1 MDRIF
6 ANHSAYSYEDLPTD
20 KVAAVFGAS
29 YFDPNSNLTFA
40 EFRTT
45 WHKAL
50 GIKDNRENRH
60 IIEQPKPV
68 AEVDSGFSS
77 TPWIFAIAVLVGFIF
92 AFNRKKKQ

>member
-40 EFRTT
+40 EQILNYLIEE
-45 WHKAL
+45 L
-50 GIKDNRENRH
+50 GATNPERAPIFDNLPQEDSKG
-60 IIEQPKPV
+60 KP
-68 AEVDSGFSS
+68 SQTNQS
-77 TPWIFAIAVLVGFIF
+77 TKPLFT
-92 AFNRKKKQ
+92 NP